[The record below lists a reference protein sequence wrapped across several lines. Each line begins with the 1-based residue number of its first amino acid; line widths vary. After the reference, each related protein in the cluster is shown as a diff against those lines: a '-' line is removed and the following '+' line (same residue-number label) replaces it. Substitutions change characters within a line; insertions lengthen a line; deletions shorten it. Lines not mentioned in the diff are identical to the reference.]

1 MKPHRFVQACRP
13 RAARDVPKRK
23 SARPGVFSAEENTSA
38 PTTARNYAL
47 TTEADFAT
55 NFIVFCAIFMST
67 DRRFG
72 IKVQT
77 MREAKWRAAA

>member
-1 MKPHRFVQACRP
+1 M
-13 RAARDVPKRK
+13 DVPKRK
-23 SARPGVFSAEENTSA
+23 SARASVVSADESISA
-38 PTTARNYAL
+38 PTTARNVYL

-55 NFIVFCAIFMST
+55 NFIATCALFMST
-67 DRRFG
+67 DGRFG